1 MQIASCIS
9 DLLYRHECVVVP
21 DFGAFISRRVAAQH
35 FASSHTIYPPKKGL
49 SFNVQIKQN
58 DGLLANYV
66 ASVSNISYPKAVQ
79 EIRDYVRFLDQEIED
94 KGSITIH
101 KVGRFSRNEEKALQ
115 FTPMYL
121 VNYLPE
127 AFGLSSHETYA
138 VNRVPRA
145 PMEAIDSE
153 LVEEIPVIALA
164 TIKTNSS
171 SWVRYAAMG
180 VVIFGFIFIGV
191 KGYQVQ
197 VSEDAI
203 AVEKMSREIVNA
215 KIESASFLISKP
227 LPSITIDV
235 APLEKKFHIVAG
247 AFRQPA
253 NADKRVAQLQDKG
266 YDAKR
271 IGVNTYG
278 LHNVA
283 FSSFVQRDDA
293 INALNKLRALGFEQ
307 AWLFA
312 GSLPK

>member
-1 MQIASCIS
+1 
-9 DLLYRHECVVVP
+9 
-21 DFGAFISRRVAAQH
+21 
-35 FASSHTIYPPKKGL
+35 
-49 SFNVQIKQN
+49 
-58 DGLLANYV
+58 
-66 ASVSNISYPKAVQ
+66 
-79 EIRDYVRFLDQEIED
+79 
-94 KGSITIH
+94 
-101 KVGRFSRNEEKALQ
+101 
-115 FTPMYL
+115 
-121 VNYLPE
+121 
-127 AFGLSSHETYA
+127 
-138 VNRVPRA
+138 
-145 PMEAIDSE
+145 
-153 LVEEIPVIALA
+153 
-164 TIKTNSS
+164 
-171 SWVRYAAMG
+171 MG

-215 KIESASFLISKP
+215 KIESASFLISEP

-283 FSSFVQRDDA
+283 FSSFVQRNDA